1 MHLTNKENADLT
13 MIIDNASVE
22 LFADNGLTMVTEIF
36 TTPYE
41 RIHPSVSILNGCS
54 LS

>member
-1 MHLTNKENADLT
+1 MHLTNKENIDLT

-36 TTPYE
+36 TALYE
-41 RIHPSVSILNGCS
+41 RTHPSDSILKWLL